1 MEIDQL
7 VLWLAKL
14 GFKKWESAAG
24 PFVAPL
30 EGDYYMVQEVDDVIG
45 ELTVFDVYFED
56 FGPYHDGS
64 ITFAFRDDEVISS
77 QFWDDDLEL
86 TVDINSPI
94 TFESI
99 NDLKWHINHF
109 KVLYQFSRSKSNAK
123 N

>member
-1 MEIDQL
+1 
-7 VLWLAKL
+7 
-14 GFKKWESAAG
+14 
-24 PFVAPL
+24 
-30 EGDYYMVQEVDDVIG
+30 
-45 ELTVFDVYFED
+45 
-56 FGPYHDGS
+56 GPYHDGS

-109 KVLYQFSRSKSNAK
+109 KVLYKFARSKSNAK

>member
-1 MEIDQL
+1 MQIDQL

-14 GFKKWESAAG
+14 GFKKWEQAKGEFIPPS
-24 PFVAPL
+24 

-45 ELTVFDVYFED
+45 ELTVFDVYFEHA
-56 FGPYHDGS
+56 GPYHDGS
-64 ITFAFRDDEVISS
+64 ITFAFEEDEVVSS
-77 QFWDDDLEL
+77 QFWDDELEL
-86 TVDINSPI
+86 TVDINAPT

-109 KVLYQFSRSKSNAK
+109 KVLYKFSRSKYAK